1 MQWFKLE
8 YVCHHCG
15 LWERRVRARVLTAPP
30 DVDVQV
36 AFDDCAALQR
46 LSSIHRVN
54 CFWFADLIAQ
64 SVTCATKHTAGGRE
78 RESECQGQIP
88 TTHKLQRGKRQ
99 WTMTWLLCLT
109 KTWSIFKACFWQT
122 QGHCFMRSL
131 CLTESSSEP
140 WVLCERRI
148 IKSAVRQNQVCSI
161 YKTGSSSTCKKLH
174 GKVNEVI
181 VLLIFY
187 LKSTGVHVKYKVL

>member
-1 MQWFKLE
+1 MSS
-8 YVCHHCG
+8 
-15 LWERRVRARVLTAPP
+15 LWVVGAEGESEGTYCPAGCWCAGCLWWLCSPAETEQHPQSQLFLIRRPYRTVRHMRYKTY
-30 DVDVQV
+30 
-36 AFDDCAALQR
+36 CR
-46 LSSIHRVN
+46 
-54 CFWFADLIAQ
+54 WE
-64 SVTCATKHTAGGRE
+64 RE

-88 TTHKLQRGKRQ
+88 TTHKLQTGKRQ